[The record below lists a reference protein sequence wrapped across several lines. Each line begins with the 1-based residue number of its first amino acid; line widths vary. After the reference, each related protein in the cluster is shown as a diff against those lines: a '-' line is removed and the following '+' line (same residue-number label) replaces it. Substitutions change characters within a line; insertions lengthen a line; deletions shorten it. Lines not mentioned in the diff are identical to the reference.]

1 MTLWLPLAGC
11 VSWTGLCTPL
21 GWGLIILSTLL
32 PLEAIT
38 YGRFGPKSK
47 LLLGCRSLG
56 FPLGF
61 PSWPI
66 SKTPSCVPRGV
77 GCLYIVRFLSPL
89 SSDREQLVNVS
100 GEGAGFELALKGQL
114 GRGGRRRGEE
124 EPEAPA
130 PSTPPSPPPSGHP
143 TTSGEAHP
151 QGPQKRRTCRSLLT
165 NRNEGDGAH
174 RASQGWD
181 RGPSLRRPAK

>member
-1 MTLWLPLAGC
+1 MGLEKGSWVMTLWLPLAGC

-32 PLEAIT
+32 LLEAIT
-38 YGRFGPKSK
+38 YGRFVPKSK

-77 GCLYIVRFLSPL
+77 DCLYIVRFLSPL

-114 GRGGRRRGEE
+114 GSRGGGGGRRSRKRQRRQPLHRPLPQGTLQHQAKLILRDRRRGGR
-124 EPEAPA
+124 AV
-130 PSTPPSPPPSGHP
+130 
-143 TTSGEAHP
+143 
-151 QGPQKRRTCRSLLT
+151 LF
-165 NRNEGDGAH
+165 
-174 RASQGWD
+174 
-181 RGPSLRRPAK
+181 